1 MNAWKK
7 VTFLV
12 RNKHVESLQN
22 FLPNPY
28 AFLMI
33 GLAWV
38 VETDAIRST
47 FFFFF
52 WLMIK
57 QAKATR
63 VMLFCKVAYTFH
75 LSKVYLAKKANC

>member
-47 FFFFF
+47 FFF
-52 WLMIK
+52 LA
-57 QAKATR
+57 QDKASKGYQSHA
-63 VMLFCKVAYTFH
+63 VLQSGIHISSFQS
-75 LSKVYLAKKANC
+75 LSS

>member
-1 MNAWKK
+1 MEK
-7 VTFLV
+7 VAFLV

-38 VETDAIRST
+38 VETDAIKST
-47 FFFFF
+47 FWFFF
-52 WLMIK
+52 LA
-57 QAKATR
+57 QDKA
-63 VMLFCKVAYTFH
+63 
-75 LSKVYLAKKANC
+75 SKG